1 MSLIVAATMMLTAP
15 HATVASRSAPP
26 VTASGNSL
34 SCSICPD
41 GHPRVSYLGC
51 RPPAKSQKHPQ
62 KAPCREAPEELRPW
76 FRFDLALPC
85 VTACIILY
93 LAGIC
98 AGIMPPMMIAP
109 QHVKLVFPASL
120 FYMHLA
126 LFGLG
131 PWVGSVNQP
140 PVETWSGPAIC
151 GVFTMLLMQGT
162 VTILL
167 CGMGP
172 RSNLQHVLYPPT
184 CIYMIAWTY
193 YAYKSIGSPLYVDA
207 DAFQLGL
214 YPLHMVMWVCSTSVQ
229 CILWTQIH
237 HYQCGPGPMTAFP
250 LPAKPIL
257 FAFVMLGC
265 GLFGSLDYTNGDFAS
280 LVAPLGFEP
289 PYERVLLPNL
299 LFHGLSSACFYT
311 VLSSAAAPLGL
322 AASHYDKLSEQHTV
336 GSKTWCSQ
344 RLLAKYFRGA
354 HWYVWISWHGF
365 PLAYA
370 VGSTGVLGSAGRE
383 RLFVVCDLLAKFL
396 PVSTYMALLAT
407 SG

>member
-1 MSLIVAATMMLTAP
+1 MRPWTPRGGWARVPLPLHRRLGEAHFTMRLIVAATMLFTAP
-15 HATVASRSAPP
+15 HATVGSRSALP
-26 VTASGNSL
+26 VTATSNSV

-41 GHPRVSYLGC
+41 GQPRVSYLGC
-51 RPPAKSQKHPQ
+51 RPPAKSQKYRQ
-62 KAPCREAPEELRPW
+62 KAPCRKAPEELRPW
-76 FRFDLALPC
+76 FRFDLALPF
-85 VTACIILY
+85 VTVCIILY

-98 AGIMPPMMIAP
+98 TGIMPPMMIAP
-109 QHVKLVFPASL
+109 QHVKLVFPASQ

-311 VLSSAAAPLGL
+311 VLSSAAAPLG
-322 AASHYDKLSEQHTV
+322 A
-336 GSKTWCSQ
+336 
-344 RLLAKYFRGA
+344 RR
-354 HWYVWISWHGF
+354 ISWPHPVRLHWPSPV
-365 PLAYA
+365 PLSL
-370 VGSTGVLGSAGRE
+370 STWLG
-383 RLFVVCDLLAKFL
+383 L
-396 PVSTYMALLAT
+396 
-407 SG
+407 